1 MTDCEELEREIEKL
15 KKEINKLKAG
25 QEWAEDELGD
35 HNKRITTIEK
45 ILDVYYDQE
54 RGQYRSKYLARVYAT
69 LKKLERKVF
78 PQQQKAK
85 AKP

>member
-1 MTDCEELEREIEKL
+1 MTECEELEREIEKL
-15 KKEINKLKAG
+15 RKEINKLKGG
-25 QEWAEDELGD
+25 QEWAEDELED
-35 HNKRITTIEK
+35 HNKRISTIEK

-78 PQQQKAK
+78 PQQPK
-85 AKP
+85 AKPKP